1 MDELLTHQVNGK
13 PIVVSAT
20 RGASQH
26 RSRVRPCAQGQHGG
40 KSPGGCQAGAAVP
53 PQHLHCSLSTT
64 APPAPPTPPPG
75 PARAASRLC
84 SVFLLTVRT
93 PLALG
98 EARPRVPPG
107 LPRGSEYL
115 HPPLRSAPWVT
126 PFLRGF
132 PQASFT
138 AKNRDYPELPPVMKH
153 VQGEG

>member
-64 APPAPPTPPPG
+64 APPAPPTPPPAQPPG
-75 PARAASRLC
+75 FAVCSSSRCRLHLLWAR
-84 SVFLLTVRT
+84 
-93 PLALG
+93 LALVSPLG
-98 EARPRVPPG
+98 CPGALSTCTPPSDPPHG
-107 LPRGSEYL
+107 SLPSSGVFRR
-115 HPPLRSAPWVT
+115 PPLLQRTETTLSC
-126 PFLRGF
+126 L
-132 PQASFT
+132 Q
-138 AKNRDYPELPPVMKH
+138 
-153 VQGEG
+153 